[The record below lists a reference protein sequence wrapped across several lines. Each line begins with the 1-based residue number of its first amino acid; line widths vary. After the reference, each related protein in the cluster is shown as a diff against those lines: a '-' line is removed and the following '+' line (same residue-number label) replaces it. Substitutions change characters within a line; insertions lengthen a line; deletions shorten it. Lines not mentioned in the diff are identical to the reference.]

1 MTTLPHS
8 LTKHIFTFILQPY
21 EIKLLNNTN
30 LELEDVKILED
41 KHKNHISLLKEF
53 VAKTCFWRVKWL
65 NKSFDL
71 GSSDDDDYE
80 EFRDKKYESSR
91 DGLKFIT
98 TYWNYHYPTYFA
110 ETALATDHNNCEEE
124 YITDVYKCSRVFKNL
139 MMLKDYIWSNEHN
152 GLFKPGLKQRS
163 VPVWKGGNTIVMEGD
178 L

>member
-1 MTTLPHS
+1 MLTLPNC
-8 LTKHIFTFILQPY
+8 LIQKIFSYILKPY
-21 EIKLLNNTN
+21 HVNLLNNV
-30 LELEDVKILED
+30 ELKFEDIAILET
-41 KHKNHISLLKEF
+41 KTNNHNLLLKEF
-53 VAKTCFWRVKWL
+53 LAKTCFWRIKWL
-65 NKSFDL
+65 NKSYDL
-71 GSSDDDDYE
+71 ASSDDDDYE

-91 DGLKFIT
+91 EGLMFIT

-110 ETALATDHNNCEEE
+110 ETALATDHKNCEEE

-139 MMLKDYIWSNEHN
+139 IMLKDYIWSNKHN